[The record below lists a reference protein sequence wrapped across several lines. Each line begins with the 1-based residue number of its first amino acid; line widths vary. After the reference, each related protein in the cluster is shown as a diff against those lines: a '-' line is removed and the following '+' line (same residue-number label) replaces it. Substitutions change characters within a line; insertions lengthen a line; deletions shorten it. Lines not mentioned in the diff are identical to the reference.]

1 MTRYY
6 SIGLD
11 VGTSVIK
18 AAAFSEAGKL
28 IKIVSEPA
36 PKSKI
41 VDRASQDMNEIWD
54 ITRHLL
60 TQLVEKLDDSTPIS
74 IGVCGQG
81 DGLWMLDQDGTP
93 VTDAMLWNDSFA
105 QRSVDEWGATG
116 AAFKVSRNC
125 GTDLWAGTSAAI
137 YKQLEL
143 DAPDLAAKAAT
154 ILNSKDW
161 INYKL
166 TGKLAT
172 IFQMQRYRFLI

>member
-81 DGLWMLDQDGTP
+81 DGLWMLDQ
-93 VTDAMLWNDSFA
+93 A
-105 QRSVDEWGATG
+105 
-116 AAFKVSRNC
+116 VSY
-125 GTDLWAGTSAAI
+125 THLT
-137 YKQLEL
+137 L
-143 DAPDLAAKAAT
+143 PTKA
-154 ILNSKDW
+154 
-161 INYKL
+161 
-166 TGKLAT
+166 
-172 IFQMQRYRFLI
+172 